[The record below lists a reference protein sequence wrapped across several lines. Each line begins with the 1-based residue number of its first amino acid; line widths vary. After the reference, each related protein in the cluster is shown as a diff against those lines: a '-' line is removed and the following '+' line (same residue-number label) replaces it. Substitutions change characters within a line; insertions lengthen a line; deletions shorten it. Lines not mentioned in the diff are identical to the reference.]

1 MSEVMTKEEWESFC
15 EHRSERN
22 QARGIYDCT
31 KDKFVIENAPDKLVI
46 YADSSSGSEIYKGS
60 IVTLKLVQEVK
71 TEIEIL
77 VCAGKYSFGLF
88 KLSSGGTIT
97 LRLPK
102 TETKEDLIFLLDSMT
117 KGGNLFVCIPYINN

>member
-1 MSEVMTKEEWESFC
+1 MTKDEWESFC
-15 EHRSERN
+15 KARTERN
-22 QARGIYDCT
+22 QAKGIYDCT
-31 KDKFVIENAPDKLVI
+31 KDKFIIENAADKLVV
-46 YADSSSGSEIYKGS
+46 YADSSTGNEIYNGS

-88 KLSSGGTIT
+88 KLSSNDTIT

-102 TETKEDLIFLLDSMT
+102 TENKEDLIFLLDSMT